1 MATGAPKVLGNH
13 EAGIKCMEYVKA
25 TGQVVTGSWDKSV
38 KLWDARA
45 PTSLVST
52 LSQPDKVFTLDLSEH
67 KLIVGTAGRHVVSGR
82 LFVVLAVLLAS
93 LISPSDW
100 PVPTAD
106 IRLAQRGRTGAAK
119 RVVLE
124 VPDSLHPLLRG

>member
-1 MATGAPKVLGNH
+1 MLASNVSRPFALCNGCVFDVDAFSICRYDLATGASKVLGNH

-67 KLIVGTAGRHVVSGR
+67 KLIVGTAGRHVV
-82 LFVVLAVLLAS
+82 
-93 LISPSDW
+93 
-100 PVPTAD
+100 
-106 IRLAQRGRTGAAK
+106 RG
-119 RVVLE
+119 
-124 VPDSLHPLLRG
+124 